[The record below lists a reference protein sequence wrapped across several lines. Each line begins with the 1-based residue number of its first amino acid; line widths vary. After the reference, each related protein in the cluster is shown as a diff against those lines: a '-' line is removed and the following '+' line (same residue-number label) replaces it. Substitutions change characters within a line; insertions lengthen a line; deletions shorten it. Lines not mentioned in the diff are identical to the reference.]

1 MEDPT
6 GALRVGVACK
16 PGTLQVGLGAS
27 GYVNQAVIKREG
39 SCKQRGSDLEKGVFV
54 DRVGSP
60 GECLGFKEGC
70 EAGGAPSRFQINS
83 EFQPRT

>member
-6 GALRVGVACK
+6 GAPRVGMACK

-27 GYVNQAVIKREG
+27 GYVNQAVIGE

-54 DRVGSP
+54 DGVGSP
-60 GECLGFKEGC
+60 GSVWALRKAVRLEVLHLN
-70 EAGGAPSRFQINS
+70 SR
-83 EFQPRT
+83 